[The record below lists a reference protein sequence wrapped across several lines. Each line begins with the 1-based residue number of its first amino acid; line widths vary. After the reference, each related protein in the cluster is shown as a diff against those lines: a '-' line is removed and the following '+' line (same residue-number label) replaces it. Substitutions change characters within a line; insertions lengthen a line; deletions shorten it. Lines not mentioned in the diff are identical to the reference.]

1 MTAGDLTGRDRP
13 ADPAQMA
20 LGAALHLFAK
30 GLKVLHR
37 VLWNTIFQDNDG
49 RWKASSVGFWCTVMV
64 PSLPPQPSDPISQ
77 QEMRVG
83 APSTPGR
90 AGLGLIVCP
99 AG

>member
-49 RWKASSVGFWCTVMV
+49 R
-64 PSLPPQPSDPISQ
+64 
-77 QEMRVG
+77 
-83 APSTPGR
+83 
-90 AGLGLIVCP
+90 
-99 AG
+99 